1 MPPTLAP
8 IDGLDI
14 YSGDDEYYIIE
25 DATFCTI
32 SNTLP
37 GDETTTDYTSTAEI
51 TTLTGVLE
59 ED

>member
-1 MPPTLAP
+1 M
-8 IDGLDI
+8 I
-14 YSGDDEYYIIE
+14 EYGN
-25 DATFCTI
+25 FMTI

-37 GDETTTDYTSTAEI
+37 ATEASTSYTSAATI